1 MPAKKINHIGI
12 AVRSLDASI
21 PFYRDTLGMAFEGSE
36 EVAEQKVKVAFLAVG
51 ESRIELLEPTAE
63 DSPVA
68 RFLEKNGEGI
78 HHIAYQVDDI
88 EQALA
93 ALKEQGVRLIDET
106 PRGGAHGTRIAFL
119 HPKAS
124 GGVLTELCR
133 RESINGRS
141 CPAGHHPH
149 PDLPPSRGKE

>member
-1 MPAKKINHIGI
+1 MNTKKINHIGI
-12 AVRSLDASI
+12 AVRSLEASI

-51 ESRIELLEPTAE
+51 ESRIELLEPTAD

-93 ALKEQGVRLIDET
+93 ALKEQGVRLI
-106 PRGGAHGTRIAFL
+106 
-119 HPKAS
+119 
-124 GGVLTELCR
+124 
-133 RESINGRS
+133 
-141 CPAGHHPH
+141 
-149 PDLPPSRGKE
+149 